1 MTSPFEPQVLSWEE
15 IHNLLNTVTPQE
27 VALARKRSLTP
38 LHSTILYRG
47 HPGSALVEDTEGN
60 TYIDCTSQAWTLNVG
75 YANPD
80 VLATAV
86 EQMKNLHHVRYGYPT
101 IPRIKLINRLA
112 DLFPGNLKKV
122 CLNTQGGGAAIEAA
136 MKLAMINK
144 RGATTFLVPYRGYH
158 GASLA
163 TFGASHYMPYLSR
176 FAGYGLGHYV
186 KFPYPYCYRCPIR
199 LKPETC
205 GLACLDLVEGAIRYG
220 ANTPVAGVILEPMQ
234 GAGGQIPTP
243 PGYLAGLKEICER
256 HGVFLIF
263 DECQTAFGRIGAMSA
278 AEYYGVTPHM
288 MVLSKGLG
296 GGFPIGALLADE
308 DLEGFTAV
316 EEHTTF
322 GSSPLAFAA
331 ALASI
336 EVVLRMDLPGRARK
350 IGEMLTARFKE
361 HQAKY
366 DILGD
371 VRGPGLFIG
380 LELVEDRETREPA
393 FERAVAFVETGK
405 KLGVIFDVDMPDIV
419 AFQPTRRNV
428 IKVKPP
434 LTITEDQAER
444 VAEVV
449 GTCLEQVSR
458 LTREELDAIRE
469 RVMSQAV

>member
-1 MTSPFEPQVLSWEE
+1 MTLPFEPQTLSMQE
-15 IHNLLNTVTPQE
+15 IQDLLGSVTE
-27 VALARKRSLTP
+27 AEFELARKRSLTP

-47 HPGSALVEDTEGN
+47 LPGSALVEDTAGN
-60 TYIDCTSQAWTLNVG
+60 TYIDCTSQAWTLNCG

-80 VLATAV
+80 VLAAAV
-86 EQMKNLHHVRYGYPT
+86 EQMKLLHHVRYGYPT

-112 DLFPGNLKKV
+112 ELFPGNLKRV
-122 CLNTQGGGAAIEAA
+122 CLNSQGGGAAIEAA

-144 RGATTFLVPYRGYH
+144 SGATTFLVPYRGYH

-163 TFGASHYMPYLSR
+163 TYGASHYMPYLSR
-176 FAGYGLGHYV
+176 FSGYGLDHFV
-186 KFPYPYCYRCPIR
+186 KFPYPHCYRCPIR
-199 LKPETC
+199 LEPATC

-220 ANTPVAGVILEPMQ
+220 ANTPVAGLIIEPMQ

-243 PGYLAGLKEICER
+243 PGYLEGLKEICER

-296 GGFPIGALLADE
+296 AGFPIGALLADE
-308 DLEGFTAV
+308 DLERFTAV

-322 GSSPLAFAA
+322 GSSPLVFAA
-331 ALASI
+331 ALANI
-336 EVVLRMDLPGRARK
+336 EVILRLDLPRRARQV
-350 IGEMLTARFKE
+350 GEMLTARFRE
-361 HQAKY
+361 MQQTY
-366 DILGD
+366 PVLGD

-380 LELVEDRETREPA
+380 LELVEDRESKEPA

-405 KLGVIFDVDMPDIV
+405 ELGVIFDVDLPDIV
-419 AFQPTRRNV
+419 AFQPARRNV
-428 IKVKPP
+428 IKIKPP
-434 LTITEDQAER
+434 LTITDEQAEK

-449 GTCLEQVSR
+449 RICLDQVSR
-458 LTREELDAIRE
+458 LTSEQLEAIRQQ
-469 RVMSQAV
+469 VLSQAV